1 MRLGTHALV
10 ALAAL
15 TGASACAPP
24 HATPERLTPS
34 ALAAL
39 ESQAAAQP
47 DDRAVTL
54 RLARAYYAADR
65 FADALPLLE
74 RMAQAAPADQETQAY
89 LGLTYEGL
97 TRYDEARAV
106 YTRLLASKPPPGRSV
121 RRLLS
126 GRLELLTRKELQLA
140 ARQAIAGE
148 SLLTRTPPDPN
159 TIAVMPFNYAG
170 GDSTYR
176 PLERGLAAVVV
187 TDLSR
192 VHQLKLVERARV
204 QMLLD
209 ELQLVEKGSVDATT
223 SARSGRLVGAA
234 QVVQGQFTTA
244 GGPAAQLRIDAT
256 VVRAS
261 DVQIAA
267 AGSSADRLQAL
278 FDIEKAVVFQLLD
291 RLGITL
297 TPAER
302 VAISERPTRDLQA
315 FLLYSKGLEA
325 EDRGDYAGAA
335 RAYQGAAQRDPG
347 FRAARQQA
355 ATSQDVQAAAS
366 APAAEIAMSAVPPE
380 GPGSLAGV
388 GSGTLFTA
396 INSAV
401 PSGAVVLQGTAGG
414 SPSGPPPSDP
424 NRICEGANCAGPALS
439 SLVGTIIIIVTRP

>member
-15 TGASACAPP
+15 TGIGACAPP
-24 HATPERLTPS
+24 RSTPERLTPS
-34 ALAAL
+34 AIAAL
-39 ESQAAAQP
+39 ESQAAAHP
-47 DDRAVTL
+47 EDRAVTL
-54 RLARAYYAADR
+54 RLARAYYANDR
-65 FADALPLLE
+65 FADALPHFE
-74 RMAQAAPADQETQAY
+74 RMAQAAPTDQETQAY

-106 YTRLLASKPPPGRSV
+106 YTRLLASKPTPGRNV

-140 ARQAIAGE
+140 ARQAIARE
-148 SLLTRTPPDPN
+148 SLLTHTPPDPN
-159 TIAVMPFNYAG
+159 TIAVMPFHYAG

-176 PLERGLAAVVV
+176 PLERGLAAIVV

-192 VHQLKLVERARV
+192 VHQLRLVERARV

-209 ELQLVEKGSVDATT
+209 ELQLVGQGSVDAATG
-223 SARSGRLVGAA
+223 ARSGRLVGAA
-234 QVVQGQFTTA
+234 QVVQGQFTAA
-244 GGPAAQLRIDAT
+244 GGPAAQLRLDAT

-291 RLGITL
+291 KLGITL

-335 RAYQGAAQRDPG
+335 RAYQGAARIDPG
-347 FRAARQQA
+347 FRAAGQQA

-366 APAAEIAMSAVPPE
+366 APATEIAIPAAPE
-380 GPGSLAGV
+380 GPGSLAV
-388 GSGTLFTA
+388 GGGTLFTA

-414 SPSGPPPSDP
+414 SASGPPPSDP

-439 SLVGTIIIIVTRP
+439 TLVGTIIIIVTRP